1 MLKYSTR
8 ILLVLL
14 IALAIPPG
22 AFAQSRT
29 VTGKVTGSDDSQA
42 LPGVSV
48 MLKGTTNGTITDAN
62 GAYSL
67 SGIPASGG
75 TLVFTSIGYET
86 QEASIG
92 DRSILNVT
100 MSADATQ
107 LSEVV
112 VTSLGIERSRASLG
126 YSVQSVGASQL
137 TEVKQPNIVSAL
149 QGQVSGVQIT
159 NTGGGPGMGAR
170 IVVRGLTSLNPGG
183 DNQPLFIVDG
193 VPIDNSTNEN
203 AGNGR
208 GMSNR
213 AADINPNDIET
224 ISILK
229 GAAATG
235 LYGVRAANG
244 AVVITTKSGK
254 SGSGLTINAGTSFS
268 IEEIN
273 KLPPFQKN
281 YGAGWYGINDGGV
294 YSASGALIEAESVVK
309 PDYIWHD
316 NYKNFYRQGGMQD
329 YYFNMAGGKDAFTY
343 YTSVNNTKQKGIIP
357 FSDWGRTSVRLRGTA
372 KFSEKFNME
381 ASVNYSNS
389 GGNRVPHTVMGER
402 LMYWAHTQNILPFE
416 KEDGTQYAGVLSANP
431 LYNAKYN
438 TYVDNVDRTIGNLAF
453 NFKPIQVL
461 QFTYRFGH
469 DFYVDKRDE
478 IQPGPLGIAGE
489 NRSGL
494 HAMGYMEQRRFINRV
509 INSNFVATFDKE
521 ITPDFRATVRAGHE
535 IFETNLNYSYNYGE
549 NFVTPGFYNFN
560 NVTRMLV
567 EESNYKRR
575 LIGAYGDASFDYKG
589 YLFLNLTARNDWTS
603 TLPKGN
609 NSFFY
614 PSASLSWVVSDVLKL
629 PQTINYAKL
638 RAAYGKVGKD
648 TAPYRTAATY
658 TGATGFPVNGQ
669 VGYVR
674 SASKGS
680 DQLVPEMTT
689 TLELGTEL
697 KLLKNRLGIDFTWYK
712 ANSKDQILAVPVS
725 TTTGYSQL
733 WINAGEIENKG
744 IELVLNGTPIR
755 SNHFRWD
762 ATLNFTRNRN
772 MVVDIFDEVT
782 DIPLLTQNGYV
793 NSAVT
798 MRIAKGRPYGD
809 LYGTSYE
816 RYYAGGKPEDLVVL
830 DKNLPKVIATSGA
843 YAGFPVM
850 NTSQQLVIGNGMP
863 KWLAGFRN
871 SFSYKGLSLSFLI
884 DTRWKVDQFDQYGV
898 WLAAFLKPDFTN
910 DRNDVVIFDGVTADG
925 QANNQQV
932 WLGQGIGP
940 DGRDYAAGYYR
951 NLQRVISENFVY
963 DASFVKLRNATL
975 AYSLPKSWITPLHLK
990 GVSVSTSV
998 NNIILWTPWRNF
1010 DPESYSTGAGS
1021 NATALT
1027 GMGYPGAKSTFF
1039 SLNLTL

>member
-14 IALAIPPG
+14 IALAIPLG

-940 DGRDYAAGYYR
+940 DGRNYAAGYYR

>member
-22 AFAQSRT
+22 AFAQVRT

-126 YSVQSVGASQL
+126 YSVQSVGANQL

>member
-1 MLKYSTR
+1 MRTN
-8 ILLVLL
+8 LLVVLFML
-14 IALAIPPG
+14 VTSCVM
-22 AFAQSRT
+22 AQT
-29 VTGKVTGSDDSQA
+29 ITGKVTSETDGSGVPGATVKVKGSTSGTFTDSDGNYK
-42 LPGVSV
+42 LNVGSSTTIVVS
-48 MLKGTTNGTITDAN
+48 
-62 GAYSL
+62 
-67 SGIPASGG
+67 
-75 TLVFTSIGYET
+75 SIGFET
-86 QEASIG
+86 VEISVGNQTIV
-92 DRSILNVT
+92 NV
-100 MSADATQ
+100 SLKEDATQ

-112 VTSLGIERSRASLG
+112 VTSLGIERSKRSLG
-126 YSVQSVGASQL
+126 YSIQSVGSKEL

-170 IVVRGLTSLNPGG
+170 IVVRGLTSLNPNG
-183 DNQPLFIVDG
+183 DNQPLFIIDG
-193 VPIDNSTNEN
+193 VPIDNSTNDN
-203 AGNGR
+203 SSNSR

-254 SGSGLTINAGTSFS
+254 SGSGLTINVGSNFS
-268 IEEIN
+268 VEEIN
-273 KLPPFQKN
+273 KLPEFQKN
-281 YGAGWYGINDGGV
+281 YGRGWYGIDDGSV
-294 YSASGALIEAESVVK
+294 YSASGALIEAQSVID
-309 PDYIWHD
+309 PSYIFYD
-316 NYKNFYRQGGMQD
+316 NYKNFYRTGGMRD
-329 YYFNMAGGKDAFTY
+329 HFFNMSGGKDAFTF
-343 YTSVNNTKQKGIIP
+343 YTSINNTKQEGIIP

-389 GGNRVPHTVMGER
+389 GGNRVPHTTMGER
-402 LMYWAHTQNILPFE
+402 LMYWSHTQDITQYE
-416 KEDGTQYAGVLSANP
+416 KPDGTQIAGILSANP
-431 LYNAKYN
+431 LYNAKYM
-438 TYVDNVDRTIGNLAF
+438 TYEDKVDRTIGNLVF
-453 NFKPIQVL
+453 NYKPIDWL

-478 IQPGPLGIAGE
+478 ISPGPKGIAGE

-494 HAMGYMEQRRFINRV
+494 SALGFMEQRRFINRV
-509 INSNFVATFDKE
+509 INSNFFVTFDKE
-521 ITPDFRATVRAGHE
+521 ITSDLRATVRAGHE
-535 IFETNLNYSYNYGE
+535 LFETGLNYSYNLGE
-549 NFVTPGFYNFN
+549 QFVTPDFYSFS
-560 NVTRMLV
+560 NVTRHV
-567 EESNYKRR
+567 ISENTYRRR
-575 LIGAYGDASFDYKG
+575 LLGAYGDASLDYKG

-614 PSASLSWVVSDVLKL
+614 PSASMSFVFSDVLKL
-629 PQTINYAKL
+629 PEAISYGKI

-648 TAPYRTAATY
+648 TDPYRTAATY
-658 TGATGFPVNGQ
+658 TTATGFPLNNL

-674 SASKGS
+674 SASRGS
-680 DQLVPEMTT
+680 DQLVPEMTS
-689 TLELGTEL
+689 TLEFGTEL
-697 KLLKNRLGIDFTWYK
+697 RLLKNRLSLDLTWYK

-725 TTTGYSQL
+725 TTTGYSQV

-744 IELVLNGTPIR
+744 IELVLNGTPIKKG
-755 SNHFRWD
+755 NFRWD
-762 ATLNFTRNRN
+762 ATVNFTRNRN
-772 MVVDIFDEVT
+772 MVVDIADGVT

-809 LYGTSYE
+809 LYGTSYQ
-816 RYYAGGKPEDLVVL
+816 RYYEGGKPEGTIVL
-830 DKNLPKVIATSGA
+830 DKDRTKVISNSGSF
-843 YAGFPVM
+843 AGFPLM
-850 NTSQQLVIGNGMP
+850 NTSEQMVLGNGMP
-863 KWLAGFRN
+863 KWLAGIRN

-884 DTRWKVDQFDQYGV
+884 DTRWGVDQFDQYGV

-910 DRNDVVIFDGVTADG
+910 DRNDVVIFDGVTPEG
-925 QANNQQV
+925 QPNTQQV
-932 WLGQGIGP
+932 WLGQGLGP

-951 NLQRVISENFVY
+951 NIHRVISENFVY
-963 DASFVKLRNATL
+963 DASFIKLRNATL
-975 AYSLPKSWITPLHLK
+975 AYSLPKKWITPLHLK
-990 GVSVSTSV
+990 AASVSTSI
-998 NNIILWTPWRNF
+998 NNIILWTPWKNF

-1027 GMGYPGAKSTFF
+1027 GMGYPGARSTFF